1 MEEKEMG
8 RKRTPEEEARREL
21 IRELLGKANV
31 TGMEDIQ
38 KLFKETI
45 AEFMEDSLDAEL
57 EETLGYGKYDHTA
70 RTESGTT
77 NSRNGHSRKTL
88 KTSAGKID
96 INIPRDRNGE
106 FEPSILPK
114 YQTSVSTAIESK
126 IISMYAKGMTTSDIQ
141 YHIKDIYD
149 MDISDTTV
157 LRR

>member
-1 MEEKEMG
+1 MG

-21 IRELLGKANV
+21 IRELLSKANV

-88 KTSAGKID
+88 KTSAGKMD
-96 INIPRDRNGE
+96 INILRDRNGE
-106 FEPSILPK
+106 FEPKILP
-114 YQTSVSTAIESK
+114 QQPDQRLNSN
-126 IISMYAKGMTTSDIQ
+126 
-141 YHIKDIYD
+141 
-149 MDISDTTV
+149 
-157 LRR
+157 